1 MKALDELTRD
11 EVAWRPTNSSNS
23 IAFILWHMTRAE
35 DIFINRVMQGKG
47 ELYEAEGWYE
57 KLGTPTKIY
66 QYTEEELQAW
76 PVPKVELLK
85 EYTNSIRERT
95 LTFLKPITSKKLS
108 EVPMP
113 ERSPLSIGAMLSHL
127 CNEIAIHAG
136 QIAYLRGMQRGLD
149 K

>member
-1 MKALDELTRD
+1 MKALDELAQD

-35 DIFINRVMQGKG
+35 DIFINRVMQGKR
-47 ELYEAEGWYE
+47 ELYEAEGWDE
-57 KLGTPTKIY
+57 KLGTPTKTY

-85 EYTNSIRERT
+85 EYTNSVRERT

-127 CNEIAIHAG
+127 CNEIAMHAG